1 MDFLASKYTL
11 KGFKSGIANLPRSL
25 DEVYMIALNR
35 ISSQVEFK
43 RDLAIKLLPW
53 LVFAERPL
61 TITELTHA
69 LAVQVGDKSLPEDRF
84 VTEETLISACA
95 GIVVV
100 DQGTNAVRLAHY
112 TAEKYLRDNE
122 SRIFKD
128 AQSNMAEA
136 CLALSL
142 IQRVR
147 SISQFRGGG
156 RPQEEISLYRLCSR
170 SLG

>member
-128 AQSNMAEA
+128 ANRIWRRLVLRYLSFKEFDQF
-136 CLALSL
+136 LSL
-142 IQRVR
+142 
-147 SISQFRGGG
+147 
-156 RPQEEISLYRLCSR
+156 EEVADRRKKYPFIGYAADR
-170 SLG
+170 